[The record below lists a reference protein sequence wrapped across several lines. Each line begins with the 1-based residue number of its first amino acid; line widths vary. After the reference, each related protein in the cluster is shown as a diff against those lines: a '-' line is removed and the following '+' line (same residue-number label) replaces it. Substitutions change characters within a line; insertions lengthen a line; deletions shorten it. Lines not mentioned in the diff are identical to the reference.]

1 MNRIP
6 YKNADAVKRLEQ
18 LLQQRILVLDG
29 AMGTMIQEH
38 KLEEEDFRGERFA
51 DHASSL
57 KGNNDLLTLTRP
69 DIIAA
74 IHRNFLESGADIIET
89 NTFNATSI
97 SQADYGTESLAEEL
111 NFESAVLARTVVD
124 GFMAEHPDRPCFV
137 LGSLGPTNRTAS
149 LSPDVN
155 RPEYRNISFA
165 DLRDAY
171 AEAARGLVRGGSDL
185 LVVETVFD
193 TLNCKAA
200 LFGIG
205 QLFEELGYRLPVMIS
220 GTIIDASGRTLSGQT
235 VEAFWYSIRH
245 VKPFSIGLNCALGA
259 AEIRPWIQELAR
271 VADCPVSLYPNA
283 GLPNELGEYDDT
295 PGQMAGLLGDFAAEG
310 LLNLVGGCCG
320 TRPEHIAAIR
330 AATGSAQ
337 PRNIPTQK
345 AWCRLSGL
353 EPLTITPELNFLNI
367 GERTNVTGS
376 AVFRRLI
383 QNDDYPAALDVA
395 RQQVEN
401 GAQIIDINMD
411 EGLLDGPQAMTT
423 FLKLIASEPDIARVP
438 VMIDSSRWEVL
449 EAGLQCLQGKGVVN
463 SISMK
468 EGEQP
473 FIEQAR
479 KVLQYGAA
487 VIVMAFDEAGQADS
501 LERRVEICKRAW
513 KILTEE
519 VGFPPQDIIFDPN
532 IFAVATGIAEHNS
545 YGLDFIE
552 ATRQIKQACPGA
564 LISGGLSNI
573 SFSFRGQ
580 DRIREAIHSV
590 FLYHAIQAGLD
601 MAIVN
606 AGQLEIYDEIDPRLR
621 EAVEDV
627 VLNRSPDATE
637 VLLGIAQEFQGG
649 GKQQVVDDQWRQL
662 PVNQRLSHALVKG
675 INSHVEEDTEEAR
688 QLAERA
694 LDVIE
699 GPLMDGMNVVGDL
712 FGAGKMF
719 LPQVVKSARVMKQAV
734 AVLEPHIEA
743 EKRRDN
749 QENRGQSSGA
759 TPTPSGRG
767 HIVMATVK
775 GDVHD
780 IGKNIVGVVLRC
792 NNFDVT
798 DLGVMV
804 PGENIISRARE
815 LDADIIGLSGLITP
829 SLEEMRTV
837 AAEMKRQGLQQPL
850 MIGGATTSPM
860 HTALKIEPEY
870 DNGVFW
876 VKDASRA
883 VGVARKL
890 INPESRQKLQEQTA
904 AEFATLR
911 ERRAGGSRRKPPVSL
926 QQARSN
932 RLAIDWS
939 AGAPPLPAEPGLHV
953 LENYPLENLVDYIDW
968 TPFFRTWELAGRYPA
983 ILEDPVV
990 GESASGLYQDAR
1002 DMLDSIIREGWLQ
1015 ARAVVGLYPAASRG
1029 DDVVLFQDDEHG
1041 EELETLLFLR
1051 QQRAKA
1057 EGKASRSL
1065 ADYVAPEAS
1074 GVSDHIGLFAVTA
1087 GLGIETKLAE
1097 FEAAHDDYHA
1107 ILLKAL
1113 ADRLAEAFAEHLHQ
1127 LVRKDLWAYDRD
1139 ESLDNAALIS
1149 EAYRGIRPA
1158 PGYPSCPDHSEKE
1171 KIFRLLDAPGNA
1183 GMTLTSGYAMLPT
1196 AAVCGYYF
1204 AHPEAEYF
1212 VLGPVMPDQ
1221 LEDYAQR
1228 RNCSVEDVRRLLPAN
1243 LAD

>member
-1 MNRIP
+1 MPR
-6 YKNADAVKRLEQ
+6 R
-18 LLQQRILVLDG
+18 
-29 AMGTMIQEH
+29 
-38 KLEEEDFRGERFA
+38 
-51 DHASSL
+51 L

-69 DIIAA
+69 DIIAG
-74 IHRNFLESGADIIET
+74 IHRAFLESGADIIET
-89 NTFNATSI
+89 NTFNATAI

-111 NFESAVLARTVVD
+111 NFESAVLARSVVD
-124 GFMAEHPDRPCFV
+124 GFMAEHPERPCFV

-165 DLRDAY
+165 ELRDAY

-200 LFGIG
+200 LFGIE

-337 PRNIPTQK
+337 PRQIPTQK

-383 QNDDYPAALDVA
+383 QNDDYPAALEVA

-479 KVLQYGAA
+479 KVLKYGAA
-487 VIVMAFDEAGQADS
+487 VIVMAFDEAGQADT

-519 VGFPPQDIIFDPN
+519 VGFPPEDIIFDPN

-627 VLNRSPDATE
+627 VLNRSPGATE
-637 VLLGIAQEFQGG
+637 VLLEIAQEFQGG

-743 EKRRDN
+743 EKRR
-749 QENRGQSSGA
+749 ENRGQSSRA
-759 TPTPSGRG
+759 TLTPSGRG

-804 PGENIISRARE
+804 PGETIISRALE
-815 LDADIIGLSGLITP
+815 LNADIIGLSGLITP
-829 SLEEMRTV
+829 SLEEMRAV
-837 AAEMKRQGLQQPL
+837 AAEMKRQGLKQPL

-883 VGVARKL
+883 VGVARQL
-890 INPESRQKLQEQTA
+890 IAAESRQKLQEQTA

-911 ERRAGGSRRKPPVSL
+911 ERRAGGSRRKPPL
-926 QQARSN
+926 ALEQARSN
-932 RLAIDWS
+932 RLALDWS
-939 AGAPPLPAEPGLHV
+939 QGAPPRPAEPGLHV
-953 LENYPLENLVDYIDW
+953 LEDYPLEKLVDYIDW

-990 GESASGLYQDAR
+990 GESASGLYRDAR
-1002 DMLDSIIREGWLQ
+1002 DMLDTIIGEGWLQ

-1029 DDVVLFQDDEHG
+1029 DDVVLFADDEHA

-1057 EGKASRSL
+1057 EGKASRCL

-1074 GVSDHIGLFAVTA
+1074 GASDHIGLFAVTA
-1087 GLGIETKLAE
+1087 GLGIEKKLAE

-1127 LVRKDLWAYDRD
+1127 LVRKDFWAYDRD
-1139 ESLDNAALIS
+1139 ESLDNEALIS

-1228 RNCSVEDVRRLLPAN
+1228 RNCSVDDVRRLLPAN
-1243 LAD
+1243 LAE